1 MKTIE
6 AENEE
11 TNEVDEVKEKNI
23 SRSEDNPG

>member
-1 MKTIE
+1 MKAIE

-11 TNEVDEVKEKNI
+11 TDEVDGVKEKNI